1 MKVKTVSA
9 LRSKRGLHRA
19 NGAEPQ
25 VVGLTP
31 QTTDIRKT
39 DTMKTY
45 ILRTAKPV
53 ERQKLSRLP
62 RQKPAPLVTP
72 ASPLGRPATTAKG
85 PFLFIGLDVHNDS
98 IAVSLAP
105 SDSTEVRR
113 YGIIGGEHDDVL
125 KLAKILATAH
135 PGMVLKFC
143 YEAGPRGFALCRCL
157 RAHGLDCILVCP
169 SKVPRKPGER
179 VKTDRRDADD
189 LARLY
194 RAGELT
200 GIYVPEPVDEAMR
213 DLIRARFQVG
223 RQQHRSRQQLKMYL
237 LRHNFRY
244 GGQTSWNAAHLRY
257 LAKIKM
263 PFPTQQIVFQ
273 EMLDVITEATA
284 RLERYDREIERAVP
298 GWRWEPAVRAL
309 MSLRGMALLHA
320 ATLVAELG
328 DFNRFEHPGQLMGYL
343 GLVPSE
349 HTTGKDRQQGGITK
363 MGNAP
368 ARRAL
373 VEAAWQYRVP
383 ARLSPHLKKRQEG
396 LPSAITD
403 IAWEAQRR
411 LYHRYTHLTRV
422 GKKKSQVAVTAVARE
437 LAGFVWAIARQVKP
451 VATTP

>member
-1 MKVKTVSA
+1 MKVKAVSA

-53 ERQKLSRLP
+53 ELQKSSRPP
-62 RQKPAPLVTP
+62 RPKPAT
-72 ASPLGRPATTAKG
+72 ATVAKG

-105 SDSTEVRR
+105 SDTTEVRR

-125 KLAKILATAH
+125 KLAKKLATAH

-157 RAHGLDCILVCP
+157 RAHGLDCLLVCP

-200 GIYVPEPVDEAMR
+200 GIYVPEPEDEAMR
-213 DLIRARFQVG
+213 DLLRARFQVG
-223 RQQHRSRQQLKMYL
+223 RQQHRARQQLKMYL
-237 LRHNFRY
+237 LRHNLRY
-244 GGQTSWNAAHLRY
+244 VGKSSWSPAHLR
-257 LAKIKM
+257 
-263 PFPTQQIVFQ
+263 
-273 EMLDVITEATA
+273 
-284 RLERYDREIERAVP
+284 
-298 GWRWEPAVRAL
+298 
-309 MSLRGMALLHA
+309 
-320 ATLVAELG
+320 
-328 DFNRFEHPGQLMGYL
+328 
-343 GLVPSE
+343 
-349 HTTGKDRQQGGITK
+349 
-363 MGNAP
+363 
-368 ARRAL
+368 
-373 VEAAWQYRVP
+373 
-383 ARLSPHLKKRQEG
+383 
-396 LPSAITD
+396 
-403 IAWEAQRR
+403 
-411 LYHRYTHLTRV
+411 
-422 GKKKSQVAVTAVARE
+422 
-437 LAGFVWAIARQVKP
+437 
-451 VATTP
+451 